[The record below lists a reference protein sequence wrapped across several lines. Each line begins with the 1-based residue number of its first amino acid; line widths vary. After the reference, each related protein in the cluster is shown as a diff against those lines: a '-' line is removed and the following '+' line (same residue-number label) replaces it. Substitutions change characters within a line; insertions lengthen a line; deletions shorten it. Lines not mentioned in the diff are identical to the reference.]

1 MCACESVPEGIAS
14 RSRKRREERKKKKKK
29 ETFKVKGTST
39 LIPKM
44 GQKFLVGEEGG
55 VVR

>member
-14 RSRKRREERKKKKKK
+14 RSRKRREERKKKKK

>member
-14 RSRKRREERKKKKKK
+14 RSRKRREERKRKKKK